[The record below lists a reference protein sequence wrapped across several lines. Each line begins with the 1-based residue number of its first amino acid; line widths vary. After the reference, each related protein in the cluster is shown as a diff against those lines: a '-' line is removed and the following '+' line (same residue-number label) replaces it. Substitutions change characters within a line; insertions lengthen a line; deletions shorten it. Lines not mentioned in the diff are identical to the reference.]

1 MVGVVT
7 ERGEQGVDDPLPVP
21 AGGEVTKAELQ
32 RRMDDARESIS
43 QTVDEIKETV
53 EGQFEAVRST
63 VTGLL
68 DWREQFQKD
77 PIIWSVGA
85 LCAGFALGHT
95 LARAQGK
102 TSGGIKDSKLAAFT
116 DELVAQLGDLARL
129 LPISSVDPTM
139 KNLFGF
145 GLAEIIAEMD
155 ASGPRR
161 ISKIQPKVRS
171 RAGRKLSTKRRPAAK
186 PKSRK
191 RSPH

>member
-1 MVGVVT
+1 MT
-7 ERGEQGVDDPLPVP
+7 ERGEEGVDDPLPIP
-21 AGGEVTKAELQ
+21 ADGEITKAELQ

-53 EGQFEAVRST
+53 GGQYEVVRAT
-63 VTGLL
+63 VTGIF
-68 DWREQFQKD
+68 DWHEHFQKD

-102 TSGGIKDSKLAAFT
+102 KSGGIKDSKLAAFT
-116 DELVAQLGDLARL
+116 DGLVAQLGDLARL
-129 LPISSVDPTM
+129 LPISSIDPTM

-145 GLAEIIAEMD
+145 GLSEIIAEMD
-155 ASGPRR
+155 TSGPEG
-161 ISKIQPKVRS
+161 ISKTQPQPRS
-171 RAGRKLSTKRRPAAK
+171 RARRKLAAKRRPAAK

-191 RSPH
+191 RSSH